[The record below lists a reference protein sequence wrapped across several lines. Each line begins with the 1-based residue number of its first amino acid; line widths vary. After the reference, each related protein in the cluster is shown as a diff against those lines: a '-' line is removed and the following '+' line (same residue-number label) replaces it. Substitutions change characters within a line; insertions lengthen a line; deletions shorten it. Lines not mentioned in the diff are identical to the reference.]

1 MGEKLEFAEGSRRI
15 EQHCHSE
22 PVLKLVWESPSN
34 FGQLI
39 VIQTALFVP
48 FPGIYLCIIEK

>member
-1 MGEKLEFAEGSRRI
+1 MEFAEGSRRI